1 MGPEESAI
9 EQSRSV
15 EDLHSLRLRALLH
28 ELVRKHGP
36 KGAAKALEVD
46 HRTLL
51 ASMEERDLSRRVR
64 VALEKALL
72 SEADSAAARQRERS
86 DTLEQ
91 RVEALAEEMRV
102 ALEAIKGEI
111 RALREA
117 HAQGMRQFERR
128 LAAAEAGR
136 RDPGPAGGALQRG
149 QETGGGRP
157 GTAAASPA
165 RYPRACLRRR
175 GRVRAGVAARRRV
188 AEAAGRPPRQG
199 QRRVVARDG
208 GAHPGVGGGHA
219 G

>member
-1 MGPEESAI
+1 MGPEETTI
-9 EQSRSV
+9 EQSKSV

-36 KGAAKALEVD
+36 KGAAKALEID

-72 SEADSAAARQRERS
+72 SEAGAAADRQRERT
-86 DTLEQ
+86 DALEQ
-91 RVEALAEEMRV
+91 RVEARAKETRGSFAAV
-102 ALEAIKGEI
+102 GGEI
-111 RALREA
+111 RAQREA

-136 RDPGPAGGALQRG
+136 RDQGSVPDAGRTPVVGVRERRLHPR
-149 QETGGGRP
+149 TGD
-157 GTAAASPA
+157 
-165 RYPRACLRRR
+165 PRAGSRRR
-175 GRVRAGVAARRRV
+175 GRVRAGVAAHRRV
-188 AEAAGRPPRQG
+188 AQAAGRPPRQG
-199 QRRVVARDG
+199 QRRVVAGAG

-219 G
+219 E